1 MLAQSAHDDSPSRPL
16 SGPRRS
22 SPRRAATVFWI
33 WAPSLVP
40 AALTAAVGLLGLA
53 GPALGPDETLR
64 LTLSVPDPA
73 AIVESARL
81 ADAVNAPYHLF
92 LHYWTGLFGD
102 AASTVRLPSLV
113 AMVLGVGFAGELGRR
128 ILSPG
133 AGLYGGLLL
142 VALVPV
148 SRYAQEAGPY
158 ALAFLF
164 ATAAT
169 LVLYRTLDRP
179 RWWRWTGYGLLVI
192 GTGLAQVTAL
202 LMLAGHAYIVV
213 SRWRLSRQSALF
225 WWFPVTV
232 LSLVP
237 PAPLI
242 SLGLRQHA
250 ALLAFRPQ
258 ARWEMAWSA
267 PEALAGAAGLVV
279 AGLALA
285 ARWPD
290 RALIRE
296 LAVLAA
302 VPPLVLLAGSFLTG
316 PLWAPQHV
324 LFVLPPIAL
333 CAAVALRGLRLRAVL
348 VLALVVLLAVPQ
360 HRAVRAPSGHQPLAL
375 AERHHQDRL
384 GATAGPVAQLDA
396 AAQLTGGERPDDLQT

>member
-1 MLAQSAHDDSPSRPL
+1 
-16 SGPRRS
+16 
-22 SPRRAATVFWI
+22 
-33 WAPSLVP
+33 VP

-53 GPALGPDETLR
+53 VPAPGPGEALTR
-64 LTLSVPDPA
+64 VLSAPGA
-73 AIVESARL
+73 GEIVETARRS
-81 ADAVNAPYHLF
+81 DVVGAPYHLVM
-92 LHYWTGLFGD
+92 HYWIEWFGD
-102 AASTVRLPSLV
+102 SVTVLRLPSLV
-113 AMVLGVGFAGELGRR
+113 AMVIGVGIAGELGRR
-128 ILSPG
+128 LFSPG
-133 AGLYGGLLL
+133 VGFYGGLLL
-142 VALVPV
+142 AALPQV

-164 ATAAT
+164 TTAAT

-179 RWWRWTGYGLLVI
+179 RWWRWTGYGLLVLGI
-192 GTGLAQVTAL
+192 GLAQVTAL
-202 LMLAGHAYIVV
+202 LVLAGHAYIVL
-213 SRWRLSRQSALF
+213 SRWRLSRQPALF

-250 ALLAFRPQ
+250 ALFLYRPS

-267 PEALAGAAGLVV
+267 PEALAGTAGLVV
-279 AGLALA
+279 LGCAFA

-302 VPPLVLLAGSFLTG
+302 VPPVVLLAASFVTG
-316 PLWAPQHV
+316 PFWAPRNV

-333 CAAVALRGLRLRAVL
+333 CAAVALRGLRLRA
-348 VLALVVLLAVPQ
+348 ALVFALVILLAVPQ
-360 HRAVRAPSGHQPLAL
+360 HRAIRQPDGHQDQPP
-375 AERHHQDRL
+375 
-384 GATAGPVAQLDA
+384 ATASP
-396 AAQLTGGERPDDLQT
+396 